1 MSPDANLSLVAVG
14 KRVCQGGTCR
24 PNVTEIQCFPASQ
37 LVARFFR
44 ETHNEKREIS
54 VLPLEKMRSAADYKI
69 VGAGK
74 RKHVGGGL
82 SFEIEFP
89 HQHWPDFPAPGQTM
103 EPMVRTGGGSGGGGL
118 MQVYKL
124 AFHGTKYSITVN
136 VQDDVLTI
144 EVEQE
149 EAPHARWCGEFTSTY
164 VEDITSKV
172 GACTHK
178 RNTW

>member
-1 MSPDANLSLVAVG
+1 M
-14 KRVCQGGTCR
+14 KGG
-24 PNVTEIQCFPASQ
+24 EEEGE
-37 LVARFFR
+37 R
-44 ETHNEKREIS
+44 ERE
-54 VLPLEKMRSAADYKI
+54 
-69 VGAGK
+69 
-74 RKHVGGGL
+74 GGGSSHLKL
-82 SFEIEFP
+82 SP
-89 HQHWPDFPAPGQTM
+89 HQHWPGFPAPGQTM

-178 RNTW
+178 RNTWRPPRALTFIVCMLLL